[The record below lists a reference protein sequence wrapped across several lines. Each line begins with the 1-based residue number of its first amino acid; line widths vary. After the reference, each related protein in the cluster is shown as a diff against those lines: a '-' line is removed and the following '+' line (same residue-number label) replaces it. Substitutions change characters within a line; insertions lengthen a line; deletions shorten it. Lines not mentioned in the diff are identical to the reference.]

1 MRNNRVWESVKF
13 ELFKHWEIF
22 MEKNMKVKISAIF
35 LLSGIILSAC
45 SQYNSETSSNTNA
58 NMVAMMPSQNER
70 LSNASSN
77 SSARKIS
84 LEQSEQSQNAPVV
97 VERKIIRNADLTLE
111 ANSPEE
117 AQQQI
122 SSIVDSKGG
131 FVIESKQS
139 SSDVQATTR
148 DTVTMTLRVPA
159 EKFDETLNEIRK
171 TSSRVIVETVKGE
184 DVTEEFIDIEARLK
198 TKKALEE
205 QFLEIM
211 KRSNSVEDA
220 LNVQR
225 ELAEVRGEI
234 EQIEG
239 RKRFL
244 ENQASLST
252 IKISLQSP
260 TAFSANSSGFFYQLK
275 ESVGNGYNAA
285 LNFILV
291 LVTILIALLP
301 FLLLVVL
308 PIYLILRYFWRKRE
322 KRNLASE
329 IARDEI
335 KVE

>member
-1 MRNNRVWESVKF
+1 
-13 ELFKHWEIF
+13 
-22 MEKNMKVKISAIF
+22 MKVKISAIF

-45 SQYNSETSSNTNA
+45 SQYSSETSSHTNA

-70 LSNASSN
+70 LSSANSN

-148 DTVTMTLRVPA
+148 DTITMTLRVPA
-159 EKFDETLNEIRK
+159 KKFDETLNEIRK

-252 IKISLQSP
+252 IKITLQSP

-275 ESVGNGYNAA
+275 ESIGSGYNAA

-329 IARDEI
+329 IAREEI
-335 KVE
+335 KAE

>member
-1 MRNNRVWESVKF
+1 M
-13 ELFKHWEIF
+13 
-22 MEKNMKVKISAIF
+22 
-35 LLSGIILSAC
+35 
-45 SQYNSETSSNTNA
+45 
-58 NMVAMMPSQNER
+58 
-70 LSNASSN
+70 
-77 SSARKIS
+77 
-84 LEQSEQSQNAPVV
+84 
-97 VERKIIRNADLTLE
+97 
-111 ANSPEE
+111 
-117 AQQQI
+117 
-122 SSIVDSKGG
+122 
-131 FVIESKQS
+131 
-139 SSDVQATTR
+139 QATTR

-171 TSSRVIVETVKGE
+171 TSNRVIVETVKGE

-252 IKISLQSP
+252 IKIKLQSP

-275 ESVGNGYNAA
+275 ESVGSGYNAA

-291 LVTILIALLP
+291 LITVLIALLP

-322 KRNLASE
+322 IQNLASE

-335 KVE
+335 KSRVKKWKEFFKFWRQFWLGVALFFLWKGNNDAMFVSTVVGAVCFFLSIRFQVKERMEQREREKTRWK